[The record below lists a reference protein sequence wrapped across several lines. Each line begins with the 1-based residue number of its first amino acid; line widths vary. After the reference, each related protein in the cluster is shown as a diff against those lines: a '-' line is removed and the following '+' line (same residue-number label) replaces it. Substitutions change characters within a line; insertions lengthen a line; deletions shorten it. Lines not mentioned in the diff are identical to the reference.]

1 MNITGINFK
10 FTMINISEDHTFDH
24 TSEWD
29 IPFEGEDLVI
39 TEFVREEIHTKICK
53 YPLDQDII
61 SKIKALIDKYGITDW
76 VGKTPAS
83 PKIIEPGN
91 SGTARILTLRSD
103 EGTESVITF
112 READGNTGNEAS
124 SEFSRLLFDLT
135 KDDKKLSEEV
145 TYPTLKECRSLK
157 EDHGPVI
164 AVETSSFSSGMM
176 YNSNV
181 WYRQL
186 IEKIPD
192 KEGFVRV
199 TLRRQ
204 QGNLPEQTDTKDVA
218 SDILTKVQEISDK
231 ENLPVWNYAAID
243 PSIPPEYVVMDYS
256 SSSNINVYYDDSLI
270 SGAPKIKRT
279 IGESACK
286 MGGKEVDKAIS
297 ELIKECVA
305 ASGAHIE
312 VSTVN
317 PFLAPATAGGT
328 TDTPGTVN
336 QFMGMGMFMSMNQA
350 PQTPAADTSEPAPT
364 GPWDCPCGQKGNTG
378 KFCPECGGPRC

>member
-24 TSEWD
+24 TTEWD
-29 IPFEGEDLVI
+29 IPFTGEDLVI
-39 TEFVREEIHTKICK
+39 TKFIRDEIHTTICK
-53 YPLDQDII
+53 YLLDQEII
-61 SKIKALIDKYGITDW
+61 SRIKALIDKYGITDW
-76 VGKTPAS
+76 VGKTPAP

-91 SGTARILTLRSD
+91 SVTLRFLTLKSD
-103 EGTESVITF
+103 DDTESEITF
-112 READGNTGNEAS
+112 RETDANAGNEAS
-124 SEFSRLLFDLT
+124 SEFSKLFFDLT
-135 KDDKKLSEEV
+135 TDDKKLSEEI
-145 TYPTLKECRSLK
+145 TYPTLKECRNLK
-157 EDHGPVI
+157 EKHGPVV
-164 AVETSSFSSGMM
+164 AVETSSFEMGMM
-176 YNSNV
+176 YNSNI

-199 TLRRQ
+199 TLRRK
-204 QGNLPEQTDTKDVA
+204 QGDLPEQTDTKDVA
-218 SDILTKVQEISDK
+218 SDILDKVQEISEK
-231 ENLPVWNYAAID
+231 ENLPLWNYAAID
-243 PSIPPEYVVMDYS
+243 PSIPPEVVVMDYS
-256 SSSNINVYYDDSLI
+256 ASSNINVYYDDSLI
-270 SGAPKIKRT
+270 TGAPKIKRT

-297 ELIKECVA
+297 MLIRECVA

-317 PFLAPATAGGT
+317 PFLAPVTQGGM
-328 TDTPGTVN
+328 PGAPGAMP
-336 QFMGMGMFMSMNQA
+336 QIMGMGTFMNQT
-350 PQTPAADTSEPAPT
+350 PQTPATGTSEPAPT